1 MPSSTDAVTIRPVEG
16 WWDRKR
22 FVDMP
27 YEFYP
32 GRYPRWVPPLR
43 RDVKST
49 LDPSANAFFEHG
61 DMQLFLAEDASGTA
75 VGRIAG
81 IVNGMHLQKYDDATG
96 FFGFFECVE
105 DYAVAEALL
114 DAAAE
119 WLRAQGLGRMRGPA
133 NPSLNDTAGLLVDG
147 FEFYPSLLMPYNPP
161 YHPDFLRRYGF
172 ERIMTMWSF
181 YAHIKYAKTDRLRRG
196 TRLARRRTPGLA
208 LRTLNMDRFE
218 ADVQAVR
225 EIYNDAWS
233 DNWGHVPMTEGE
245 FEQLVDELEQIV
257 DPNMVF
263 FVEHDGRP
271 VGFSVSLPDVNEALR
286 HVPDGRLFPLGLP
299 KLLLHAHYSIDTLRM
314 PLMGIRPEYRGKGLD
329 AMLILATMDA
339 APEHGYVGCETS
351 WILDTNDRLLNMI
364 ETIGATQDK
373 EYALFD
379 VPLSN
384 GA

>member
-1 MPSSTDAVTIRPVEG
+1 MPSSTDAVTIRPIEG

-22 FVDMP
+22 FVDVP

-43 RDVKST
+43 RDVTST

-61 DMQLFLAEDASGTA
+61 DMQLFLAEDASGAA

-119 WLRAQGLGRMRGPA
+119 WGRRQGLRRMRGPA

-147 FEFYPSLLMPYNPP
+147 FQFYPSLLMPYNPP
-161 YHPDFLRRYGF
+161 YHHDFLRRYGF

-196 TRLARRRTPGLA
+196 TRLATRRTPGLA

-263 FVEHDGRP
+263 FVEDDGRP

-373 EYALFD
+373 EYALFE
-379 VPLSN
+379 VPISD